1 VFARFLNWFGEPRG
15 PLRIAVLAWVLSL
28 PALFL
33 GFQADD
39 YMLALGRAQG
49 APPLEL
55 FTLTGERLAA
65 QREIGF
71 SSWWASPRFTVAF
84 LRPLTYLNHW
94 IEFGLFPNTPTAML
108 LVNTFLYAAI
118 AGMAAL
124 LYRNLA
130 PGASIAAL
138 ASVMFAL
145 DDAHANSVGWIA
157 GRNTLLAAAFSLAA
171 LLAHVEARERR
182 SAWLQGISAL
192 CVAFALLSGEAGT
205 WSVALLVAYALVFDE
220 RPTKQRLFSLGAPL
234 TVAAIW
240 AVFYLATGPYGV
252 PGAGWYRE
260 LSHPIDAVA
269 QGVFDL
275 PIWTATLFGPS
286 LGNVSLL
293 LREGIARWIA
303 TPLALVA
310 LVWISPGLN
319 TSKSCRFFALAA
331 LLCLLP
337 LLLTIPQERTTIG
350 PSFGA
355 FGCIAC
361 FVLDPSSLTTRF
373 RRVGRQFFVG
383 AHVWFSLAQYPLAL
397 GTFAPVE
404 NGVQALLRAMP
415 RAQHIVVLNAPT
427 EILNSY
433 ALNVLSLPQNRA
445 RLPESSRVLYAG
457 GADLSVT
464 RPDPQT
470 LDVRV
475 DRGWAYVPMEHI
487 FTAAREMPRRGER
500 REFRGLAATVLETT
514 ADGRPRLVRFS
525 FSSVLEDPQRAWLK
539 WRGRGPVGW
548 TPPAIGQQ
556 ERVEG
561 QNLLLSLPYK
571 RDP

>member
-1 VFARFLNWFGEPRG
+1 MFARFLNWFSEPRG

-94 IEFGLFPNTPTAML
+94 IEFGLFPNTPAAML

-145 DDAHANSVGWIA
+145 DD
-157 GRNTLLAAAFSLAA
+157 
-171 LLAHVEARERR
+171 
-182 SAWLQGISAL
+182 
-192 CVAFALLSGEAGT
+192 
-205 WSVALLVAYALVFDE
+205 
-220 RPTKQRLFSLGAPL
+220 
-234 TVAAIW
+234 
-240 AVFYLATGPYGV
+240 VFYLATGPYGV

-269 QGVFDL
+269 QGAFDL

-293 LREGIARWIA
+293 LREGVARWIA

-310 LVWISPGLN
+310 LAWISPGLN

-415 RAQHIVVLNAPT
+415 RAQHIIILNAPT

-433 ALNVLSLPQNRA
+433 ALNVLSLPQNLA

-457 GADLSVT
+457 SADLSVT
-464 RPDPQT
+464 RPDPRT

-525 FSSVLEDPQRAWLK
+525 FNSVLEDPQRAWLK

-548 TPPAIGQQ
+548 TPRAIGQQ
-556 ERVEG
+556 ERIEG